1 MWSAHGNPVSAFP
14 RVCSCF
20 FLTHSLTFPSRFA
33 SFCEKYGIGISA
45 SRCTAIE
52 APALRSRGLAAKEEA
67 KHIHV
72 TVTGGN
78 WARDLI

>member
-1 MWSAHGNPVSAFP
+1 MAIPFP
-14 RVCSCF
+14 PFLACLFLF
-20 FLTHSLTFPSRFA
+20 FSHSLTFPSRFA

-67 KHIHV
+67 HSRHSHRRQLGK
-72 TVTGGN
+72 GF
-78 WARDLI
+78 DLI